1 MDGPIQLSLPLPR
14 SLDTR
19 IYLQLT
25 IRAKSI
31 TLFVTTASS
40 EEAGAPTPLGSFV
53 YAIPDV
59 CSKLMTPCPSSST
72 HQLNTFQRYNPSQ
85 PLSTPLNTV
94 EPTIEFTTRLAKLVA
109 KKSQLPTYVANS
121 VSFMGAGLGGS
132 VEEELEA
139 FKQVAGLVLSRLPT
153 ASQAAPV
160 STGP

>member
-53 YAIPDV
+53 YAIPD
-59 CSKLMTPCPSSST
+59 
-72 HQLNTFQRYNPSQ
+72 RYNPSQ

-132 VEEELEA
+132 VEEELET

-153 ASQAAPV
+153 ASPSVPTSA
-160 STGP
+160 GP